1 MDYLSGINQ
10 FTQVAAQLSVLLLIV
25 RVAFGALN
33 CFMGYRMLKFW
44 ISVCG
49 FFLGTGIGMAAVYIL
64 QLSGNV
70 KWILPLAAGGITAVL
85 GYEVY
90 LVGAFFLGWVL
101 TTYGILMVVRQLDIE
116 PKMEI
121 LLLAAGTLFGVL
133 VGILVVKYAA
143 NLTTYLPSVH
153 LWHHDI
159 QNNQSNVF
167 LFKKYI
173 YRLFSVTGFQH
184 IKIFFHQEIFYQFPH
199 SALVIHN
206 QNLQFSHSCSS
217 S

>member
-49 FFLGTGIGMAAVYIL
+49 FFLGTGIGMTAVYIL

-121 LLLAAGTLFGVL
+121 LILVAGTLCGVL
-133 VGILVVKYAA
+133 VGILLMAVSGGMSIATGVCGILQKDSGILMLLIMAVCVPA
-143 NLTTYLPSVH
+143 GVLFQFMTTH
-153 LWHHDI
+153 
-159 QNNQSNVF
+159 
-167 LFKKYI
+167 K
-173 YRLFSVTGFQH
+173 
-184 IKIFFHQEIFYQFPH
+184 
-199 SALVIHN
+199 
-206 QNLQFSHSCSS
+206 
-217 S
+217 

>member
-49 FFLGTGIGMAAVYIL
+49 FFLGTGIGMTAVYIL

-90 LVGAFFLGWVL
+90 LVGAFFWDGFSQ
-101 TTYGILMVVRQLDIE
+101 LME
-116 PKMEI
+116 
-121 LLLAAGTLFGVL
+121 
-133 VGILVVKYAA
+133 Y
-143 NLTTYLPSVH
+143 
-153 LWHHDI
+153 
-159 QNNQSNVF
+159 
-167 LFKKYI
+167 
-173 YRLFSVTGFQH
+173 
-184 IKIFFHQEIFYQFPH
+184 
-199 SALVIHN
+199 
-206 QNLQFSHSCSS
+206 
-217 S
+217 

>member
-70 KWILPLAAGGITAVL
+70 KWILPLAAG
-85 GYEVY
+85 
-90 LVGAFFLGWVL
+90 
-101 TTYGILMVVRQLDIE
+101 
-116 PKMEI
+116 
-121 LLLAAGTLFGVL
+121 TLFGVL
-133 VGILVVKYAA
+133 VGILVVKYARPCIIWLMA
-143 NLTTYLPSVH
+143 VSGGMSIATGVCGILQKDSGILMLLIMAVCVPAGVLFQFMTTH
-153 LWHHDI
+153 
-159 QNNQSNVF
+159 
-167 LFKKYI
+167 K
-173 YRLFSVTGFQH
+173 
-184 IKIFFHQEIFYQFPH
+184 
-199 SALVIHN
+199 
-206 QNLQFSHSCSS
+206 
-217 S
+217 

>member
-49 FFLGTGIGMAAVYIL
+49 FFLG
-64 QLSGNV
+64 
-70 KWILPLAAGGITAVL
+70 
-85 GYEVY
+85 
-90 LVGAFFLGWVL
+90 WVL

-133 VGILVVKYAA
+133 VGILVVKYARPCIIWLMA
-143 NLTTYLPSVH
+143 VSGGMSIATGVCGILQKDSGILMLLIMAVCVPAGVLFQFMTTH
-153 LWHHDI
+153 
-159 QNNQSNVF
+159 
-167 LFKKYI
+167 K
-173 YRLFSVTGFQH
+173 
-184 IKIFFHQEIFYQFPH
+184 
-199 SALVIHN
+199 
-206 QNLQFSHSCSS
+206 
-217 S
+217 

>member
-49 FFLGTGIGMAAVYIL
+49 FFLGTGIGMTAVYIL

-85 GYEVY
+85 GYDRTQNGNIYFGSRNTFWCSCGDPGSKICPPMYY
-90 LVGAFFLGWVL
+90 LADGCQWRYEHSNRCLRDPAERFRDSDAAY
-101 TTYGILMVVRQLDIE
+101 YGCLC
-116 PKMEI
+116 P
-121 LLLAAGTLFGVL
+121 GGST
-133 VGILVVKYAA
+133 
-143 NLTTYLPSVH
+143 
-153 LWHHDI
+153 
-159 QNNQSNVF
+159 
-167 LFKKYI
+167 
-173 YRLFSVTGFQH
+173 FSVYDHT
-184 IKIFFHQEIFYQFPH
+184 
-199 SALVIHN
+199 
-206 QNLQFSHSCSS
+206 
-217 S
+217 

>member
-49 FFLGTGIGMAAVYIL
+49 FIL

-121 LLLAAGTLFGVL
+121 LILVAGTLFGVL
-133 VGILVVKYAA
+133 VGILVVKYARPCIIWLMA
-143 NLTTYLPSVH
+143 VSGGMSIATGVCGILQKDSGILMLLIMAVCVPAGVLFQFMTTH
-153 LWHHDI
+153 
-159 QNNQSNVF
+159 
-167 LFKKYI
+167 K
-173 YRLFSVTGFQH
+173 
-184 IKIFFHQEIFYQFPH
+184 
-199 SALVIHN
+199 
-206 QNLQFSHSCSS
+206 
-217 S
+217 

>member
-49 FFLGTGIGMAAVYIL
+49 FFLG
-64 QLSGNV
+64 
-70 KWILPLAAGGITAVL
+70 
-85 GYEVY
+85 
-90 LVGAFFLGWVL
+90 WVL

-121 LLLAAGTLFGVL
+121 LILVAGTLFGVL
-133 VGILVVKYAA
+133 VGILVVKYARPCIIWLMA
-143 NLTTYLPSVH
+143 VSGGMSIATGVCGILQKDSGILMLLIMAVCVPAGVLFQFMTTH
-153 LWHHDI
+153 
-159 QNNQSNVF
+159 
-167 LFKKYI
+167 K
-173 YRLFSVTGFQH
+173 
-184 IKIFFHQEIFYQFPH
+184 
-199 SALVIHN
+199 
-206 QNLQFSHSCSS
+206 
-217 S
+217 

>member
-33 CFMGYRMLKFW
+33 CFMGYR
-44 ISVCG
+44 
-49 FFLGTGIGMAAVYIL
+49 TGIGMTAVYIL

-121 LLLAAGTLFGVL
+121 LILAAGTLFGVL
-133 VGILVVKYAA
+133 VGILVVKYARPCIIWLMA
-143 NLTTYLPSVH
+143 VSGGMSIATGVCGILQKDSGILMLLIMAVCVPAGVLFQFMTTH
-153 LWHHDI
+153 
-159 QNNQSNVF
+159 
-167 LFKKYI
+167 K
-173 YRLFSVTGFQH
+173 
-184 IKIFFHQEIFYQFPH
+184 
-199 SALVIHN
+199 
-206 QNLQFSHSCSS
+206 
-217 S
+217 

>member
-33 CFMGYRMLKFW
+33 CFMGYQMLKFW

-49 FFLGTGIGMAAVYIL
+49 FFLGTGIGMTAVYIL

-121 LLLAAGTLFGVL
+121 LILAAGTLFGVL
-133 VGILVVKYAA
+133 VGILVVKYARPCIIWLMA
-143 NLTTYLPSVH
+143 VSGGMSIATGVCGILQKDSGILMLLIMAVCVPAGVFFQFKTTH
-153 LWHHDI
+153 
-159 QNNQSNVF
+159 
-167 LFKKYI
+167 K
-173 YRLFSVTGFQH
+173 
-184 IKIFFHQEIFYQFPH
+184 
-199 SALVIHN
+199 
-206 QNLQFSHSCSS
+206 
-217 S
+217 

>member
-49 FFLGTGIGMAAVYIL
+49 FFLGTGIGMTAVYIL
-64 QLSGNV
+64 QVSGNV

-121 LLLAAGTLFGVL
+121 LPLAAGSKICPPMYYL
-133 VGILVVKYAA
+133 VDGWQWRYEHSNRCLRDPAERFRDSDAA
-143 NLTTYLPSVH
+143 YYGCLCPGGST
-153 LWHHDI
+153 
-159 QNNQSNVF
+159 
-167 LFKKYI
+167 
-173 YRLFSVTGFQH
+173 FSVYDHT
-184 IKIFFHQEIFYQFPH
+184 
-199 SALVIHN
+199 
-206 QNLQFSHSCSS
+206 
-217 S
+217 